1 MPLLGSIDLCTSS
14 ATSQITGYRL
24 AEALA
29 AIRRSGCVGVC
40 RGRPPPPYAND
51 SENRL
56 RLLAVILAVIAPGSG
71 GDGWESNPPRTPQQR
86 PQTVLKTAGRS
97 SVGVQTGP
105 LRIDPARPDSRMI
118 RRCPPV
124 SVTLAV
130 FLAVVEGAN
139 THIGGPK
146 FPQCEPT
153 RRIQRG
159 SGPAVR
165 RGRYPNRRVCRGHSR
180 VRRRARLAPYRRD
193 LDRGR
198 LRPSEKTIRRRFG
211 SFREAIQRAALT

>member
-86 PQTVLKTAGRS
+86 P
-97 SVGVQTGP
+97 
-105 LRIDPARPDSRMI
+105 
-118 RRCPPV
+118 
-124 SVTLAV
+124 
-130 FLAVVEGAN
+130 AN
-139 THIGGPK
+139 G
-146 FPQCEPT
+146 FED
-153 RRIQRG
+153 RG
-159 SGPAVR
+159 SV
-165 RGRYPNRRVCRGHSR
+165 
-180 VRRRARLAPYRRD
+180 VRRRPNRSAADRSRASRFQDDPSLPASVRD
-193 LDRGR
+193 
-198 LRPSEKTIRRRFG
+198 
-211 SFREAIQRAALT
+211 

>member
-40 RGRPPPPYAND
+40 RGRPRPPYAND

-86 PQTVLKTAGRS
+86 PANGFEDRGAAIHLGPWKSGEVRS
-97 SVGVQTGP
+97 RAFRFQD
-105 LRIDPARPDSRMI
+105 R
-118 RRCPPV
+118 PPV
-124 SVTLAV
+124 SAL
-130 FLAVVEGAN
+130 
-139 THIGGPK
+139 
-146 FPQCEPT
+146 
-153 RRIQRG
+153 
-159 SGPAVR
+159 VR
-165 RGRYPNRRVCRGHSR
+165 RVGCLLGCQPTHTPGTSNPKVQRRPLGVLLADLGSRRG
-180 VRRRARLAPYRRD
+180 
-193 LDRGR
+193 
-198 LRPSEKTIRRRFG
+198 PS
-211 SFREAIQRAALT
+211 A